1 MKVTFAAEGVEVSKN
16 FEVEVKVPPGGRR
29 GVGRIRGVYWRHN
42 KCVSV
47 ASVDSDSSSLS
58 QEGANDDGDNS
69 EKKTRKRKT
78 FKFNKIKLIED
89 RINDEDL

>member
-1 MKVTFAAEGVEVSKN
+1 MWEESEVSTKDTTN
-16 FEVEVKVPPGGRR
+16 NVS
-29 GVGRIRGVYWRHN
+29 
-42 KCVSV
+42 SV

-58 QEGANDDGDNS
+58 RDGANDDG

>member
-1 MKVTFAAEGVEVSKN
+1 M
-16 FEVEVKVPPGGRR
+16 VKVPPGG
-29 GVGRIRGVYWRHN
+29 VWEESEVSTEDTTD
-42 KCVSV
+42 VSSV

-58 QEGANDDGDNS
+58 RDGANDDG

>member
-1 MKVTFAAEGVEVSKN
+1 M
-16 FEVEVKVPPGGRR
+16 VKVPPGG
-29 GVGRIRGVYWRHN
+29 VWEESEVSTEDTTD
-42 KCVSV
+42 VSSV
-47 ASVDSDSSSLS
+47 ASLDSDSSSLLRD
-58 QEGANDDGDNS
+58 GANDDG